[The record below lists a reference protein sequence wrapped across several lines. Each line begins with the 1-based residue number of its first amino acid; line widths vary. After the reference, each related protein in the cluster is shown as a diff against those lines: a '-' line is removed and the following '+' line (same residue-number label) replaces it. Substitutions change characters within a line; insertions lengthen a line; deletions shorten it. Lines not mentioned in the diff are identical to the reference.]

1 MKPENL
7 IPISEL
13 NEEQLKTLF
22 KSNPVFANN
31 VRAFTTNN
39 ECEFLWEDFDNVFDC
54 FKVRYEVEF
63 GPWTNTKFRVM
74 DMDSV
79 QEMKDFL
86 EAVEEIV
93 ARGHLNDTVL
103 RFTNHALELCKK
115 YLEDDY
121 DDDSEEID
129 DRLAEE
135 MKDTITTVC
144 VNMEAEIRR
153 YLRCAGDMMENDAY
167 ILQNIENFA
176 ECHANLFVDSE
187 SEDGKVYRISEIK
200 SM

>member
-22 KSNPVFANN
+22 KVNPKFANN
-31 VRAFTTNN
+31 VRGFVSDR
-39 ECEFLWEDFDNVFDC
+39 ECELIWEDFGRSFDSL
-54 FKVRYEVEF
+54 KVRYEVEF

-79 QEMKDFL
+79 QDMKDFL
-86 EAVEEIV
+86 EAVEEIIGK
-93 ARGHLNDTVL
+93 GHLNKTVL
-103 RFTNHALELCKK
+103 RFTNHALTLCNK
-115 YLEDDY
+115 YLEDDF
-121 DDDSEEID
+121 DDDSEEVN

-135 MKDTITTVC
+135 MKDTIHTVC

-153 YLRCAGDMMENDAY
+153 YLRCVGDMLENDDY
-167 ILQNIENFA
+167 ILQDVENFA
-176 ECHANLFVDSE
+176 EWREDLFVDSE
-187 SEDGKVYRISEIK
+187 SEDGKVYRISEIE

>member
-13 NEEQLKTLF
+13 NEAELKTLF

-31 VRAFTTNN
+31 VRGFVSDN
-39 ECEFLWEDFDNVFDC
+39 ECEFLWEDFDKAFNALH
-54 FKVRYEVEF
+54 VRYEVEF

-74 DMDSV
+74 DMDEVSD
-79 QEMKDFL
+79 MKDFL

-93 ARGHLNDTVL
+93 KNGHLNETVL
-103 RFTNHALELCKK
+103 RFTSHALDLCNK
-115 YLEDDY
+115 YLEDDF
-121 DDDSEEID
+121 DGDSDEVD

-153 YLRCAGDMMENDAY
+153 YLRCAGDMLENDKY
-167 ILQNIENFA
+167 IVQHVEDFA

-187 SEDGKVYRISEIK
+187 SEDGKVYNISEIK